1 MQNLKI
7 VYLNIGSSF
16 DQLRMSSRSARQ
28 WNPSAEIV
36 VYSNST
42 EAELVSN
49 KIEFD
54 HHQYW
59 KYIQEDAR
67 VAIGSKDF
75 AELTAQKSAVIIDSL
90 QTYNSPA
97 LYVDTDVIFNHSV
110 SDSLAK
116 CLEIKP
122 LWISSDSHWGFNGVP
137 SLGVCTGILAFKPDP
152 SVLSFLQK
160 WHLSHLNHIQS
171 QNYIHDQDAFNLL
184 YQSEQEL
191 YALTGVFPVTF
202 AMPGWMYPSISHFHR
217 FKNGVV
223 TPPMF
228 HCSYVAHDEEKIARM
243 KHLLKMQMKHQSW
256 AQFCK
261 NLIDLVFSTY
271 KECRPSYSS
280 VFHSER
286 RKSTATK
293 SVK

>member
-16 DQLRMSSRSARQ
+16 DQLRLSSRSARQ

-54 HHQYW
+54 HYRYW
-59 KYIQEDAR
+59 KYTQEVTR

-90 QTYNSPA
+90 QTYNSPT
-97 LYVDTDVIFNHSV
+97 LYVDTDIIFNNSV

-122 LWISSDSHWGFNGVP
+122 LWVSTDSHWGFNGVP
-137 SLGVCTGILAFKPDP
+137 SLGVCMGILAVKPDP

-184 YQSEQEL
+184 YRSEQEL
-191 YALTGVFPVTF
+191 YALTGIFPVTF

-217 FKNGVV
+217 FNNGVV

-228 HCSYVAHDEEKIARM
+228 HCSYVADDKEKVARM
-243 KHLLKMQMKHQSW
+243 HRLLENQSAKKTW
-256 AQFCK
+256 SNFLK
-261 NLIDLVFSTY
+261 NIIDLIATIG
-271 KECRPSYSS
+271 KEHRPSWKSLFKKSS
-280 VFHSER
+280 Q
-286 RKSTATK
+286 
-293 SVK
+293 

>member
-1 MQNLKI
+1 MLNLKI
-7 VYLNIGSSF
+7 VYLQIGSSF

-54 HHQYW
+54 HHHSW
-59 KYIQEDAR
+59 RYIQEDAR
-67 VAIGSKDF
+67 VAIGSKEF
-75 AELTAQKSAVIIDSL
+75 AELMAQKPAIILDSL
-90 QTYNSPA
+90 QTYNSPT

-110 SDSLAK
+110 SDSLEK

-122 LWISSDSHWGFNGVP
+122 LWISTDSHWGIQGVP
-137 SLGVCTGILAFKPDP
+137 SLGVCMGILAVKPDP
-152 SVLSFLQK
+152 VVLSFLQK

-191 YALTGVFPVTF
+191 YALTGIFPVTF

-228 HCSYVAHDEEKIARM
+228 HFSYVAHDEEKIARM
-243 KHLLKMQMKHQSW
+243 HRLLENQSAKKTWSNFLKNIIHLIATIS
-256 AQFCK
+256 
-261 NLIDLVFSTY
+261 
-271 KECRPSYSS
+271 KEHRPSGRSLFKKSS
-280 VFHSER
+280 Q
-286 RKSTATK
+286 
-293 SVK
+293 